1 MITKHKTTKG
11 FTLIEM
17 MISIFIFVIV
27 MTAIVTV
34 FASHISASA
43 YAREVQRNLENAQ
56 FAFNYMAKTFR
67 TSAIAA
73 GAYGDDNKYTSYTE
87 KTQENVTD
95 IYLYD
100 YSQSKCFH
108 FFFDS
113 NHNEHGAIAYQS
125 SAFGVQETQDVE
137 QCAQDTTYKEDP
149 VYLTTGDIEKA
160 QFTYTPSQRGSYE
173 EDLSPAHIGYVTM
186 SARIADRTAEQGHVW
201 MQTSVSLRDYPGE
214 LSF

>member
-43 YAREVQRNLENAQ
+43 YAREVQRNVENAQ

-73 GAYGDDNKYTSYTE
+73 GAYDDNNEYVE
-87 KTQENVTD
+87 KTQENVTE

-100 YSQSKCFH
+100 YSQSKCFR
-108 FFFDS
+108 FFFEP
-113 NHNEHGAIAYQS
+113 NHNERGAIAYQS

-137 QCAQDTTYKEDP
+137 QCAQGATYKNEP
-149 VYLTTGDIEKA
+149 TVYLTTGDIEDA

-173 EDLSPAHIGYVTM
+173 EDPSPAHIGYVTM
-186 SARIADRTAEQGHVW
+186 SARIADRTAEQGRVW